1 MKALGSA
8 DVASINFAVM
18 AVEASAQH
26 LGVTPTEMYR
36 RLSDV
41 GLVKNLLL
49 DCYDVM
55 HTLSIKQVAE
65 DVAEALVNWEK
76 KEGK

>member
-1 MKALGSA
+1 MRALESA
-8 DVASINFAVM
+8 YSASINFAVM
-18 AVEASAQH
+18 AVEASARH
-26 LGVTPTEMYR
+26 LGITPMEMYR

-65 DVAEALVNWEK
+65 DVAEALANWEK
-76 KEGK
+76 KKGK